1 MNIHFEIH
9 LTLRKERSDLASK
22 KTELNFVR
30 ERECVCVFKTRDV
43 IVCYFNQN
51 ATDYEAN

>member
-1 MNIHFEIH
+1 MNKHFEIH

-22 KTELNFVR
+22 KTELNFFR
-30 ERECVCVFKTRDV
+30 ERVCLFKTRDD

>member
-9 LTLRKERSDLASK
+9 LTLRKERSDLASE

-30 ERECVCVFKTRDV
+30 VCVFKTRDV